1 VKDDRTYNGDRGPDE
16 GEEVHAGD
24 RRVHVFPDPASVFP
38 DDQTWLA
45 RVLHPLLTIELSA
58 IESAWAGT
66 APILSPV
73 EPLEG
78 LLGDRTLSAHDAFAG
93 SNWIT
98 FRRGEAGCW
107 RFLGQR
113 QYFEIEQPGA
123 ETNIE
128 LLKHYAAAEVQIAA
142 TRLRW
147 ERDGALT
154 WGDHDDPTLV
164 REGSRSD
171 LALIDGLGG
180 QATGGNWTS
189 YGPPATLQLDE
200 TDDATPVLRLADGR
214 PFTFIAWTPGY
225 PWRKDGADAIMVFF
239 EPETETLAVTFD
251 WS

>member
-1 VKDDRTYNGDRGPDE
+1 MSENPTDNGDRDPNE
-16 GEEVHAGD
+16 GKEVHAGD
-24 RRVHVFPDPASVFP
+24 HRVHVLPDPASVFP

-45 RVLHPLLTIELSA
+45 RVLHPLLTIELNA
-58 IESAWAGT
+58 IDSAWAGT

-78 LLGDRTLSAHDAFAG
+78 LLGDHTLSAHDAFAG
-93 SNWIT
+93 MSWIT
-98 FRRGEAGCW
+98 FRRDEAGRW

-113 QYFEIEQPGA
+113 SYFEIEQPGA

-128 LLKHYAAAEVQIAA
+128 LLKHYAAAEVQIAG

-154 WGDHDDPTLV
+154 WGDRDDPARV
-164 REGSRSD
+164 RKGSRGD
-171 LALIDGLGG
+171 IALIDTLGG
-180 QATGGNWTS
+180 AAGGGNWTS
-189 YGPPATLQLDE
+189 YGPPASLQLDK
-200 TDDATPVLRLADGR
+200 TDAVTPVVRLADGR

-225 PWRKDGADAIMVFF
+225 PWREDGADAIMVFF
-239 EPETETLAVTFD
+239 EPETKTLAVTFD